1 MSIAFTKIAYCTKLL
16 LDFRADC
23 PIPFAKF
30 YFPGFSG
37 AGLPFRGA
45 VFSDSRPCRPCPS
58 AATRHRYRAVPKGLT
73 ISDQPCAYW
82 PSALPTAHCQRRQ
95 AIDTGRYPEAF
106 RIQASRERI
115 GCRPCRLRT
124 VSGDTPSIP
133 GVAQRSDNFRPAVC
147 ALAVGPADCAL
158 SAATRHRYR
167 AVPKGLTI
175 SGQPWAHWQRHLAAR
190 RLPAFAGGLRWQS
203 GR

>member
-16 LDFRADC
+16 LDIRADC

-45 VFSDSRPCRPCPS
+45 VFSDSRPCQTMSVGGDRPSTPGGTQRPDDFGPAVSALAVGPADCALS
-58 AATRHRYRAVPKGLT
+58 AATGRRYRAVPKGLT
-73 ISDQPCAYW
+73 ILGQPWAHW
-82 PSALPTAHCQRRQ
+82 LSALPTARCQRRH
-95 AIDTGRYPEAF
+95 AIDTGRYPKAF

-115 GCRPCRLRT
+115 GCRPCR
-124 VSGDTPSIP
+124 P
-133 GVAQRSDNFRPAVC
+133 
-147 ALAVGPADCAL
+147 
-158 SAATRHRYR
+158 
-167 AVPKGLTI
+167 
-175 SGQPWAHWQRHLAAR
+175 AR

>member
-30 YFPGFSG
+30 CFPGFSG
-37 AGLPFRGA
+37 AGFPFRWA
-45 VFSDSRPCRPCPS
+45 VFSDS
-58 AATRHRYRAVPKGLT
+58 
-73 ISDQPCAYW
+73 
-82 PSALPTAHCQRRQ
+82 
-95 AIDTGRYPEAF
+95 
-106 RIQASRERI
+106 
-115 GCRPCRLRT
+115 RPCRLRT

-133 GVAQRSDNFRPAVC
+133 GGTQRPDDFRPAVRIGRRPCRLRTVSGDTPSIPGGTQRPDDFGPAVC

-175 SGQPWAHWQRHLAAR
+175 SGQPWALAIGLADCALSAATGRRYRAVPKGLTISGQPCAHWQRHLAAR
-190 RLPAFAGGLRWQS
+190 RLPAFAGGLRWQF
-203 GR
+203 GQ

>member
-1 MSIAFTKIAYCTKLL
+1 MSIAFTKIAYCTKPL

-30 YFPGFSG
+30 CFPGFSG
-37 AGLPFRGA
+37 AGFPFRWA
-45 VFSDSRPCRPCPS
+45 VFSDSRS
-58 AATRHRYRAVPKGLT
+58 
-73 ISDQPCAYW
+73 
-82 PSALPTAHCQRRQ
+82 
-95 AIDTGRYPEAF
+95 
-106 RIQASRERI
+106 
-115 GCRPCRLRT
+115 CRLRT
-124 VSGDTPSIP
+124 VSGDRPSIP
-133 GVAQRSDNFRPAVC
+133 GGTQRPDDFRPAVS
-147 ALAVGPADCAL
+147 ALAAGPADCAL

-175 SGQPWAHWQRHLAAR
+175 SGQLRAHWPSALPTAHCQRRHAVDTGRYPKVFRIQAGRVRVGCRPCRPAR